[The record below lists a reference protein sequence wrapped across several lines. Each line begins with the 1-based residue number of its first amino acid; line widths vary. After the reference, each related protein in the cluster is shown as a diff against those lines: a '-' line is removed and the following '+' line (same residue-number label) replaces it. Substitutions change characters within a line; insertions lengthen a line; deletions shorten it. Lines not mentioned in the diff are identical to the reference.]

1 MKREFK
7 RVVEYYYPNGDI
19 FEDGRI
25 SFYFIGFIAFLV
37 VWVGYLFK
45 GIFYPLFFIF
55 NKKEDYRG
63 YKKIYWTE
71 IRKPK
76 LRSKK
81 NGR

>member
-25 SFYFIGFIAFLV
+25 SFYFIGFIAVLV
-37 VWVGYLFK
+37 VWIGNLFK

-55 NKKEDYRG
+55 NKKEEHRG
-63 YKKIYWTE
+63 
-71 IRKPK
+71 IRKVYWREVRKPR
-76 LRSKK
+76 LPSTRRKK
-81 NGR
+81 